1 MVHPTIYGECRL
13 VDRDDS
19 LEKVVPRAAAQ
30 PAREDEP
37 PDIVARQVLE
47 HLPRLLRVVPVA
59 LVVLDLLDG
68 PGYIMYL

>member
-1 MVHPTIYGECRL
+1 MVHPPINGERGL

-59 LVVLDLLDG
+59 LVVLDLLDR
-68 PGYIMYL
+68 PDYIM